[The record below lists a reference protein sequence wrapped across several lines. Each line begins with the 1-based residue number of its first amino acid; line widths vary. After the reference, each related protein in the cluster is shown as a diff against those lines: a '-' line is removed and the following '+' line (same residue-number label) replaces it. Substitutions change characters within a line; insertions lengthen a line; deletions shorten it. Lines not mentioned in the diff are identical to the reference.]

1 MPFGFYL
8 PTKAG
13 VTAQWEPEYGPEL
26 PLENPLDYPEQ
37 LSEKT
42 AGGKLYIQEKGA
54 LEEMF
59 QLQFNLMSPVDRDAL
74 EIFFRDNSKKALNTF
89 EYDDG
94 SGVLVLVRW
103 MNNFNFKKVNPV
115 WHSGSILLRRE
126 V

>member
-8 PTKAG
+8 PAKAG
-13 VTAQWEPEYGPEL
+13 AAAQWEPEHGPEL

-54 LEEMF
+54 LEELF
-59 QLQFNLMSPVDRDAL
+59 QLQFNLMSQVDRDAL
-74 EIFFRDNSKKALNTF
+74 EIFFRDNSKKAFNTF

-103 MNNFNFKKVNPV
+103 MNKFNFVKVNPV